1 MDFSKE
7 NDQNIYTIFAHPKY
21 IETFQKPVPLI
32 ETDYQPKKL
41 SNIRDYSSNIKNKE
55 FKELYNSF
63 RDIT

>member
-32 ETDYQPKKL
+32 ETDY
-41 SNIRDYSSNIKNKE
+41 
-55 FKELYNSF
+55 
-63 RDIT
+63 